1 MSAITKTDRI
11 KGCYFGGAIG
21 DALGWPVEFKRLK
34 EIQEEYGPG
43 GIQELQLNNQGKA
56 EITDDT
62 QMTLFVAEGLLKA
75 RTTGNPEDKEVRAAF
90 LRWEKTQNF
99 KPGATFI
106 PEGGLYDEIE
116 LWARRAP
123 GATCLSAIKAGATGT
138 SEKPINGSK
147 GCGGVMR
154 AAPAGL
160 LNKPV
165 RAFFSGA
172 NQAAMTHGHPTGYF
186 AAGAYSMII
195 SWLMEGEKL
204 KTAVIKTAEYMQ
216 GQPDKNGDMKETIHA
231 LGEAINR
238 HKAVMNRAA
247 AIKTL
252 GEGWTAAEALAIAV
266 YCALE
271 HHNDYSASII
281 TAVNH
286 DGDSDS
292 TGAMT
297 GQIIGTYLGYKAIL
311 ARWTKVIEAKKAIT
325 RIAKETAAE
334 AEKKEKPDG

>member
-1 MSAITKTDRI
+1 MSTITKTDRI

-43 GIQELQLNNQGKA
+43 GIQELQLNSRGKA

-62 QMTLFVAEGLLKA
+62 QMTLFVAEGMIEA
-75 RTTGNPEDKEVRAAF
+75 RRTGRTEEGAVRAA
-90 LRWEKTQNF
+90 LIRWGETQNYDSA
-99 KPGATFI
+99 KTFM
-106 PEGGLYDEIE
+106 PSDSLTDDIE
-116 LWARRAP
+116 LRARRAP
-123 GATCLSAIKAGATGT
+123 GETCLRAIKDGARG
-138 SEKPINGSK
+138 EIDKALNNSK

-160 LNKPV
+160 LNKPIK
-165 RAFFSGA
+165 AFYSGA
-172 NQAAMTHGHPTGYF
+172 TQAAMTHGHPTGYF
-186 AAGAYSMII
+186 AAGAFAMII

-204 KTAVIKTAEYMQ
+204 KTAVVKTIEYMNS
-216 GQPDKNGDMKETIHA
+216 QPEKDGGMKETIQA
-231 LGEAINR
+231 LGEVLTQ
-238 HKAVMNRAA
+238 HKTGPITSAT
-247 AIKTL
+247 IKAL

-271 HHNDYSASII
+271 NHDDYGKAII

-292 TGAMT
+292 TGSMT
-297 GQIIGTYLGYKAIL
+297 GQIIGAYLGYKKIPAK
-311 ARWTKVIEAKKAIT
+311 WTRAIEAKKSIT
-325 RIAKETAAE
+325 KIAKETAAE
-334 AEKKEKPDG
+334 AKSE